1 MVGVGE
7 WVACSGLELGT
18 SATSDSVLLLR
29 DQYHGRTDG
38 RVPFTQHM
46 GGEREREMRLK
57 ELNIKDT
64 DGERQREIN

>member
-29 DQYHGRTDG
+29 DQYHGRTDIM
-38 RVPFTQHM
+38 RVERTRPDTHTWLSI
-46 GGEREREMRLK
+46 GELERFL
-57 ELNIKDT
+57 T
-64 DGERQREIN
+64 WV